1 MSERPY
7 HKYVFDIENR
17 KFIGKFEE
25 MYNHEEIESYDS
37 WFQED
42 LRHLTY
48 QISFVLL
55 NRYNFSK
62 ILDIG
67 CGKGTFTHLLKK
79 ENNFVK
85 GMDISETAIKKA
97 KAKYPDIEFE
107 VGTAENLEG
116 EEKFDLVILM
126 EILSYLKKW
135 KEVIKKVAQITTNHI
150 YITLFTSKSYWF
162 CKNTRGVKKRGV
174 QVF

>member
-1 MSERPY
+1 
-7 HKYVFDIENR
+7 
-17 KFIGKFEE
+17 
-25 MYNHEEIESYDS
+25 
-37 WFQED
+37 
-42 LRHLTY
+42 
-48 QISFVLL
+48 
-55 NRYNFSK
+55 
-62 ILDIG
+62 
-67 CGKGTFTHLLKK
+67 
-79 ENNFVK
+79 
-85 GMDISETAIKKA
+85 MDISETAIKKA

-135 KEVIKKVAQITTNHI
+135 KEVIKKVAQITTNYI
-150 YITLFTSKSYWF
+150 YITLFTFKSYWF